1 MYLPV
6 YTQFPNL
13 TNLCSQRWL
22 QNLVK
27 LVIIVVILEYKHHPP
42 RTLSPGRGMV
52 LIWFFLG

>member
-13 TNLCSQRWL
+13 CIQRWL

-27 LVIIVVILEYKHHPP
+27 LVTIVVMFEYKHHPLAP
-42 RTLSPGRGMV
+42 YQRAGG
-52 LIWFFLG
+52 WC

>member
-6 YTQFPNL
+6 CTQFPNL

-27 LVIIVVILEYKHHPP
+27 LVTTVVTFEYKHHPP
-42 RTLSPGRGMV
+42 L
-52 LIWFFLG
+52 LINKQGGGVNLIFLG

>member
-6 YTQFPNL
+6 YTQFTNL

-27 LVIIVVILEYKHHPP
+27 LVTTVVMLEYKHHPSAP
-42 RTLSPGRGMV
+42 Y
-52 LIWFFLG
+52 